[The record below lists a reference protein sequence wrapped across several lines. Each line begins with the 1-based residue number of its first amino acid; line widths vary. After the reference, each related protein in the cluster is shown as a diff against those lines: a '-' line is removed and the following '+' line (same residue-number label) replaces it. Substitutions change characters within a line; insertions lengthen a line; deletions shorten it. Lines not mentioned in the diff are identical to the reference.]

1 MGVQELFMSQSL
13 VFIGIDVSKN
23 QLDVA
28 VRPHQVFFSVTNDEA
43 GIKDLVQRIAKLQPI
58 SIVLEATGGYEKMVA
73 LALGVAGLPI
83 SVINPRQAR
92 DFAKALGRL
101 AKTDRIDAACL
112 AHFAQ
117 LLDPLPHPLAIAEQE
132 ELSLLTTR
140 RRQLVDMITMEK
152 NRKEHVPPH
161 ILSHIQRHIAW
172 LQAELKQLEKQINNF
187 IKKTPMWREKL
198 KILKSVP
205 GIGPVIS
212 GILLAELPELGVLDN
227 KKIASLVGVAPFNHD
242 SGKFK
247 GRRRIKG
254 GRKLVRDML
263 YMGTLVATRRNPVIS
278 EYYQRLLQAGKAKK
292 VALVACLRKLL
303 VIINTMVKKN
313 SLWQPIYH
321 YKFLDI

>member
-1 MGVQELFMSQSL
+1 MSQSS

-28 VRPHQVFFSVTNDEA
+28 IRPHQVFFFVTNDDA
-43 GIKDLVQRIAKLQPI
+43 GIRELVQRCAELQPV
-58 SIVLEATGGYEKMVA
+58 SIVLEATGGYENMVA
-73 LALGVAGLPI
+73 LALGAAGLPV

-101 AKTDRIDAACL
+101 AKTDKIDAACL

-117 LLDPLPHPLAIAEQE
+117 LLDPLPHSLSTAEQE
-132 ELSLLTTR
+132 KLSSLTTR
-140 RRQLVDMITMEK
+140 RRQLVEMITMEK
-152 NRKEHVPPH
+152 NRREHAPPQ

-172 LQAELKQLEKQINNF
+172 LQAELKQLERQINDF
-187 IKKTPMWREKL
+187 IKKTPIWREKL
-198 KILKSVP
+198 RILKSVP
-205 GIGPVIS
+205 GIGSVTTS
-212 GILLAELPELGVLDN
+212 ILLAELPELGVLDN

-254 GRKLVRDML
+254 GRKLVRDKL
-263 YMGTLVATRRNPVIS
+263 YMATLVATRWNPVIS

-303 VIINTMVKKN
+303 IIVNTMVKKN
-313 SLWQPIYH
+313 SMWQPN
-321 YKFLDI
+321 LLPQTS

>member
-1 MGVQELFMSQSL
+1 MSQSS

-28 VRPHQVFFSVTNDEA
+28 IRPHQVFFFVTNDDA
-43 GIKDLVQRIAKLQPI
+43 GIRELVQRCAELQPV
-58 SIVLEATGGYEKMVA
+58 SIVLEATGGYENMVA
-73 LALGVAGLPI
+73 LALGAAGLPV

-101 AKTDRIDAACL
+101 AKTDKIDAACL

-117 LLDPLPHPLAIAEQE
+117 LLDPLPHSLSTAEQE
-132 ELSLLTTR
+132 KLSSLTTR
-140 RRQLVDMITMEK
+140 RRQLVEMITMEK
-152 NRKEHVPPH
+152 NRREHAPPQ

-172 LQAELKQLEKQINNF
+172 LQTELKQLERQINDF
-187 IKKTPMWREKL
+187 IKKTPIWREKL
-198 KILKSVP
+198 RILKSVP
-205 GIGPVIS
+205 GIGSVTTS
-212 GILLAELPELGVLDN
+212 ILLAELPELGVLDN

-254 GRKLVRDML
+254 GRKLVRDKL
-263 YMGTLVATRRNPVIS
+263 YMATLVATRWNPVIS

-303 VIINTMVKKN
+303 IIVNTMVKKN
-313 SLWQPIYH
+313 SMWQPN
-321 YKFLDI
+321 LLPQTS

>member
-1 MGVQELFMSQSL
+1 MSPSS

-28 VRPHQVFFSVTNDEA
+28 IRPHQVSFAVTNNDA
-43 GIKDLVQRIAKLQPI
+43 GIQELVQRCRELEPV
-58 SIVLEATGGYEKMVA
+58 SIVLEATGGYENMVA
-73 LALGVAGLPI
+73 LALGAAGLPI

-101 AKTDRIDAACL
+101 AKTDKIDAACL

-117 LLDPLPHPLAIAEQE
+117 LLDPLPLALPTAEQE
-132 ELSLLTTR
+132 KLSLLTTR
-140 RRQLVDMITMEK
+140 RRQLVEMITMEK
-152 NRKEHVPPH
+152 NRREHAPPP

-172 LQAELKQLEKQINNF
+172 LQAELKQLERQINDF
-187 IKKTPMWREKL
+187 IKKTPMWQEKL

-205 GIGPVIS
+205 GIGTITTS
-212 GILLAELPELGVLDN
+212 ILLAELPELGVLDN

-254 GRKLVRDML
+254 GRKLVRDKL
-263 YMGTLVATRRNPVIS
+263 YMATLVATRWNPVIS
-278 EYYQRLLQAGKAKK
+278 AYYQRLLQAGKAKK
-292 VALVACLRKLL
+292 VALVACLHKLL
-303 VIINTMVKKN
+303 NIINTMVKKN
-313 SLWQPIYH
+313 SLWQQNLSPQTS
-321 YKFLDI
+321 